1 MAATKSKSTDK
12 SPKRAPTPPTSTPYL
27 AATRLNGRNSISHAP
42 KKSIDWVN
50 LHFSERRG
58 YKRVHI
64 GHKYNPNEHAVL
76 CQKLRVGKLGS
87 GYFMQIE
94 DPTAPSGSLQEVLH
108 PQDVER
114 INFDTLDEFLVLHPP
129 VEPPILEVDNT
140 MSEEFAE

>member
-1 MAATKSKSTDK
+1 M
-12 SPKRAPTPPTSTPYL
+12 
-27 AATRLNGRNSISHAP
+27 
-42 KKSIDWVN
+42 
-50 LHFSERRG
+50 
-58 YKRVHI
+58 HI